1 MQRTARGYSFL
12 GGRKVSPANRNRT
25 SRRPNKVSYTK
36 QPTTF
41 ADQVSLFKQRGMII
55 PDEQKAEFYLSQLNY
70 YRFAA
75 YCLPF
80 EQDHASHGFQAGT
93 RFEDVFNLY
102 IFDRELR
109 LLVLDAIER
118 FEVSLRTQLA
128 YHLSHNHTTAHP
140 QLKPQIFHN
149 PVIYGACLNK
159 LDNDINRSREDFIKH
174 LTQKYEELQPPIWAV
189 VELMTMGQLSK
200 WFSNIEARADRQAIS
215 RIYGLDEKIMTSFC
229 EHLSLVR
236 NHAAHHARL
245 WNRDFTKIPI
255 LPKRGDQKLIS
266 SLLNVPDTDRRLR
279 KLYNTFVLL
288 AHLMN
293 TICGES
299 HWIDR
304 LKALISSHNID
315 SAKMGFPVAWQQKDI
330 WK

>member
-1 MQRTARGYSFL
+1 ML
-12 GGRKVSPANRNRT
+12 
-25 SRRPNKVSYTK
+25 
-36 QPTTF
+36 
-41 ADQVSLFKQRGMII
+41 I
-55 PDEQKAEFYLSQLNY
+55 PDEQKAAFYLSQLNY

-80 EQDHASHGFQAGT
+80 EQDHASHQFQAGT
-93 RFEDVFNLY
+93 GFEDVFNLY
-102 IFDRELR
+102 VFDRELR

-140 QLKPQIFHN
+140 HLKPQIFHN

-159 LDNDINRSREDFIKH
+159 LDNDINRSREEFIKH

-215 RIYGLDEKIMTSFC
+215 RIYGLDEKVMTSFC

-245 WNRDFTKIPI
+245 WNRDFTKTPM
-255 LPKRGDQKLIS
+255 LPRRGDQKLIN
-266 SLLNVPDTDRRLR
+266 SLFNLPDTDRRLR

-288 AHLMN
+288 AYLMN
-293 TICGES
+293 TICGEN
-299 HWIDR
+299 HWAMR
-304 LKALISSHNID
+304 LKELID
-315 SAKMGFPVAWQQKDI
+315 SHHVDPVKMGFPTDWQQKDI
-330 WK
+330 WN

>member
-1 MQRTARGYSFL
+1 MSSAT
-12 GGRKVSPANRNRT
+12 VSPAQKKTKRIA
-25 SRRPNKVSYTK
+25 YTK

-41 ADQVSLFKQRGMII
+41 ADQVNLLKQRGMLIA
-55 PDEQKAEFYLSQLNY
+55 DEQTAEFYLSQLNY

-80 EQDHASHGFQAGT
+80 EQDHASHQFKVGT
-93 RFEDVFNLY
+93 RFEDVFGLY

-128 YHLSHNHTTAHP
+128 YHLSHIHATAHP
-140 QLKPQIFHN
+140 HLKPQIFHN
-149 PVIYGACLNK
+149 PVIYGACINK
-159 LDNDINRSREDFIKH
+159 LHGDIDRSREDFIRH
-174 LTQKYEELQPPIWAV
+174 LTHKYEELQPPIWAV

-200 WFSNIEARADRQAIS
+200 WFSNIETRADRQLIS
-215 RIYGLDEKIMTSFC
+215 RVYGLDEKVMTSFC

-245 WNRDFTKIPI
+245 WNRDFTKTPI
-255 LPKRGDQKLIS
+255 LPKNADETLKN
-266 SLLNVPDTDRRLR
+266 SLFNLPDTDRRLR

-288 AHLMN
+288 AYLMHR
-293 TICGES
+293 ICRDN
-299 HWIDR
+299 HWAMR
-304 LKALISSHNID
+304 LKNLIDTYNVD
-315 SAKMGFPVAWQQKDI
+315 AQKMGFPIDWKQKDI

>member
-1 MQRTARGYSFL
+1 ML
-12 GGRKVSPANRNRT
+12 
-25 SRRPNKVSYTK
+25 
-36 QPTTF
+36 
-41 ADQVSLFKQRGMII
+41 I
-55 PDEQKAEFYLSQLNY
+55 PDEQKAAFYLSQLNY

-80 EQDHASHGFQAGT
+80 EQDHASHQFQAGT
-93 RFEDVFNLY
+93 GFEDVFNLY
-102 IFDRELR
+102 VFDRELR

-118 FEVSLRTQLA
+118 FEVSLRTQMA

-140 QLKPQIFHN
+140 HLKPQIFHN

-159 LDNDINRSREDFIKH
+159 LDNDINRSREEFIKH

-215 RIYGLDEKIMTSFC
+215 RIYGLDEKVMTSFC

-245 WNRDFTKIPI
+245 WNRDFTKTPM
-255 LPKRGDQKLIS
+255 LPRRGDQTLIN
-266 SLLNVPDTDRRLR
+266 SLFNLPDTDRRLR

-288 AHLMN
+288 AYLMN
-293 TICGES
+293 TICGEN
-299 HWIDR
+299 HWAMR
-304 LKALISSHNID
+304 LKELID
-315 SAKMGFPVAWQQKDI
+315 SHHVDPAKMGFPTDWQQKDI
-330 WK
+330 WN

>member
-1 MQRTARGYSFL
+1 M
-12 GGRKVSPANRNRT
+12 SPANRNRA
-25 SRRPNKVSYTK
+25 SRRPNKVPFTK

-41 ADQVSLFKQRGMII
+41 ADQVSLLKQRGMLI
-55 PDEQKAEFYLSQLNY
+55 PDEQKAAFYLSQLNY

-80 EQDHASHGFQAGT
+80 EQDHASHQFQAGT
-93 RFEDVFNLY
+93 GFEDVFNLY
-102 IFDRELR
+102 VFDRELR

-140 QLKPQIFHN
+140 HLKPQIFHN

-159 LDNDINRSREDFIKH
+159 LDNDINRSREEFIKH

-215 RIYGLDEKIMTSFC
+215 RIYGLDEKVMTSFC

-245 WNRDFTKIPI
+245 WNRDFTKTPM
-255 LPKRGDQKLIS
+255 LPRRGDQKLIN
-266 SLLNVPDTDRRLR
+266 SLFNLSDTDRRLR

-288 AHLMN
+288 AYLMN
-293 TICGES
+293 TICGEN
-299 HWIDR
+299 HWAMR
-304 LKALISSHNID
+304 LKELID
-315 SAKMGFPVAWQQKDI
+315 SHHVDPAKMGFPTDWQQKDI
-330 WK
+330 WN

>member
-1 MQRTARGYSFL
+1 ML
-12 GGRKVSPANRNRT
+12 
-25 SRRPNKVSYTK
+25 
-36 QPTTF
+36 
-41 ADQVSLFKQRGMII
+41 I
-55 PDEQKAEFYLSQLNY
+55 PDEQKAAFYLSQLNY

-80 EQDHASHGFQAGT
+80 EQDHASHQFQAGT
-93 RFEDVFNLY
+93 GFEDVFNLY
-102 IFDRELR
+102 VFDRELR

-128 YHLSHNHTTAHP
+128 YHLSHNHTTSHP
-140 QLKPQIFHN
+140 HLKPQIFHN

-159 LDNDINRSREDFIKH
+159 LDNDINRSREEFIKH

-200 WFSNIEARADRQAIS
+200 WFSNIEARTDRQAIS
-215 RIYGLDEKIMTSFC
+215 RIYGLDEKVMTSFC

-245 WNRDFTKIPI
+245 WNRDFTKTPM
-255 LPKRGDQKLIS
+255 LPRRGDQKLIN
-266 SLLNVPDTDRRLR
+266 SLFNLPDTDRRLR

-288 AHLMN
+288 AYLMN
-293 TICGES
+293 TICGEN
-299 HWIDR
+299 HWAMR
-304 LKALISSHNID
+304 LKELID
-315 SAKMGFPVAWQQKDI
+315 SHHVDPAKMGFPTDWQQKDI
-330 WK
+330 WN

>member
-1 MQRTARGYSFL
+1 M
-12 GGRKVSPANRNRT
+12 SPANRNRT
-25 SRRPNKVSYTK
+25 SRRPNKVPFTK

-41 ADQVSLFKQRGMII
+41 ADQVSLLQQRGMLI
-55 PDEQKAEFYLSQLNY
+55 PDEQKAAFYLSQLNY

-80 EQDHASHGFQAGT
+80 EQDHASHQFQAGT
-93 RFEDVFNLY
+93 GFEDVFNLY
-102 IFDRELR
+102 VFDRELR

-140 QLKPQIFHN
+140 HLKPQIFHN

-159 LDNDINRSREDFIKH
+159 LDNDINRSREEFIKH

-200 WFSNIEARADRQAIS
+200 WFSNIEARTDRQAIS
-215 RIYGLDEKIMTSFC
+215 RIYGLDEKVMTSFC

-245 WNRDFTKIPI
+245 WNRDFTKTPM
-255 LPKRGDQKLIS
+255 LPRRGDQKLIN
-266 SLLNVPDTDRRLR
+266 SLFNLPDTDRRLR

-288 AHLMN
+288 AYLMN
-293 TICGES
+293 TICGEN
-299 HWIDR
+299 HWAMR
-304 LKALISSHNID
+304 LKELID
-315 SAKMGFPVAWQQKDI
+315 SHHVDPAKMGFPTDWQQKDI
-330 WK
+330 WN

>member
-1 MQRTARGYSFL
+1 ML
-12 GGRKVSPANRNRT
+12 
-25 SRRPNKVSYTK
+25 
-36 QPTTF
+36 
-41 ADQVSLFKQRGMII
+41 I
-55 PDEQKAEFYLSQLNY
+55 PDEQKAAFYLSQLNY

-80 EQDHASHGFQAGT
+80 EQDHASHQFQAGT
-93 RFEDVFNLY
+93 GFEDVFNLY
-102 IFDRELR
+102 VFDRELR

-140 QLKPQIFHN
+140 HLKPQIFHN

-159 LDNDINRSREDFIKH
+159 LDNDINRSREEFIKH

-200 WFSNIEARADRQAIS
+200 WFSNIEARTDRQAIS
-215 RIYGLDEKIMTSFC
+215 RIYGLDEKVMTSFC

-245 WNRDFTKIPI
+245 WNRDFTKTPR
-255 LPKRGDQKLIS
+255 LPRRGDQKLIN
-266 SLLNVPDTDRRLR
+266 SLFNLPDTDRRLR

-288 AHLMN
+288 AYLMN
-293 TICGES
+293 TICGEN
-299 HWIDR
+299 HWAMR
-304 LKALISSHNID
+304 LKELID
-315 SAKMGFPVAWQQKDI
+315 SHHVDPAKMGFPTDWQQKDI
-330 WK
+330 WN

>member
-1 MQRTARGYSFL
+1 ML
-12 GGRKVSPANRNRT
+12 
-25 SRRPNKVSYTK
+25 
-36 QPTTF
+36 
-41 ADQVSLFKQRGMII
+41 I
-55 PDEQKAEFYLSQLNY
+55 PDEQKAAFYLSQLNY

-80 EQDHASHGFQAGT
+80 EQDHASHQFQAGT
-93 RFEDVFNLY
+93 GFEGVFNLY
-102 IFDRELR
+102 VFDRELR

-140 QLKPQIFHN
+140 HLKPQIFHN

-159 LDNDINRSREDFIKH
+159 LDNDINRSREEFIKH

-215 RIYGLDEKIMTSFC
+215 RIYRLDEKVMTSFC

-245 WNRDFTKIPI
+245 WNRDFTKTPM
-255 LPKRGDQKLIS
+255 LPRQGDQTLIN
-266 SLLNVPDTDRRLR
+266 SLFNLPDTDRRLR

-288 AHLMN
+288 AYLMN
-293 TICGES
+293 TICGEN
-299 HWIDR
+299 HWAMR
-304 LKALISSHNID
+304 LKELID
-315 SAKMGFPVAWQQKDI
+315 SHHVDPAKMGFPTDWQQKDI
-330 WK
+330 WN

>member
-1 MQRTARGYSFL
+1 ML
-12 GGRKVSPANRNRT
+12 
-25 SRRPNKVSYTK
+25 
-36 QPTTF
+36 
-41 ADQVSLFKQRGMII
+41 I
-55 PDEQKAEFYLSQLNY
+55 PDEQKAAFYLSQLNY

-80 EQDHASHGFQAGT
+80 EQDHASHQFQAGT
-93 RFEDVFNLY
+93 GFEDVFNLY
-102 IFDRELR
+102 VFDRELR

-140 QLKPQIFHN
+140 HLKPQIFHN

-159 LDNDINRSREDFIKH
+159 LDNDINRSREEFIKH

-215 RIYGLDEKIMTSFC
+215 RIYGLDEKVMTSFC

-245 WNRDFTKIPI
+245 WNRDFTKTPR
-255 LPKRGDQKLIS
+255 LPRRGDQKLIN
-266 SLLNVPDTDRRLR
+266 SLFNLPDTDRRLR

-288 AHLMN
+288 AYLMN
-293 TICGES
+293 TICGEN
-299 HWIDR
+299 HWAMR
-304 LKALISSHNID
+304 LKELID
-315 SAKMGFPVAWQQKDI
+315 SHHVDPAKMGFPTDWQQKDI
-330 WK
+330 WN